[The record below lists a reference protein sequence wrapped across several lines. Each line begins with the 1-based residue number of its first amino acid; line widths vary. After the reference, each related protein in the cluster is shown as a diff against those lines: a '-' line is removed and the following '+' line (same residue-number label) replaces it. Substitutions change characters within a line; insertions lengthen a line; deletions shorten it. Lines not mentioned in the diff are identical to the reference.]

1 MLRNER
7 WPHPVLGLRRATWNA
22 FNATTRRAVGQV
34 NTHGYQQ
41 GGGRRDLLYSATLGK
56 KLWNSE
62 YGEGDGSGRSL
73 AANLHLD
80 FRWVP

>member
-1 MLRNER
+1 M
-7 WPHPVLGLRRATWNA
+7 
-22 FNATTRRAVGQV
+22 GQV